1 MIVRANPPMTA
12 PGGCESGDCHGVAAI
27 HVLVSELK
35 LLAMHGLMGR
45 GRRFNELREL
55 TGICQSSLARTLREL
70 EELGI
75 AERVVHP
82 DERPVGVEYR
92 LTPMGK
98 DLGLAIEAFERW
110 TDRWMEQLEAHV
122 GRPFA

>member
-1 MIVRANPPMTA
+1 MTA

-110 TDRWMEQLEAHV
+110 TDRWMEQLAAHV

>member
-1 MIVRANPPMTA
+1 MPEE
-12 PGGCESGDCHGVAAI
+12 GCCEGGDCHAVVAI

-35 LLAMHGLMGR
+35 LLTMHGLMGR

-75 AERVVHP
+75 AERVVHQ
-82 DERPVGVEYR
+82 DERPMGVEYH
-92 LTPMGK
+92 LTAMGK
-98 DLGLAIEAFERW
+98 DLGRAIAAFEQW
-110 TDRWMEQLEAHV
+110 TNRWMEQLEAHM

>member
-1 MIVRANPPMTA
+1 MPEE
-12 PGGCESGDCHGVAAI
+12 GGCESGDCHAVMAI

-35 LLAMHGLMGR
+35 LLTMHGLMGR
-45 GRRFNELREL
+45 GRRFNELREV

-75 AERVVHP
+75 AERVVHA
-82 DERPVGVEYR
+82 DERPMGVEYR
-92 LTPMGK
+92 LTAMGK
-98 DLGLAIEAFERW
+98 DLGLAIAAFEHW
-110 TDRWMEQLEAHV
+110 TDRWMEQLQAHM